1 MLKDI
6 ITPVL
11 QLILKEDHLSL
22 YDVNFRLK
30 QKHPQIFTDLCLY
43 SEVCLLLSEYSF
55 RLFSRRFL
63 QELFMDID
71 YSELYVEPYRILGI
85 SDRAENTLPETTAE
99 ETSKTNDD
107 ISKD

>member
-1 MLKDI
+1 MNATVGAKTAEQGL
-6 ITPVL
+6 L
-11 QLILKEDHLSL
+11 
-22 YDVNFRLK
+22 RLK

-71 YSELYVEPYRILGI
+71 YSELYVEPYRILGM
-85 SDRAENTLPETTAE
+85 SCRTENNASEITSE
-99 ETSKTNDD
+99 ETSKTTEDNM
-107 ISKD
+107 KD

>member
-1 MLKDI
+1 MYFV
-6 ITPVL
+6 TPY
-11 QLILKEDHLSL
+11 I
-22 YDVNFRLK
+22 FRLK

-71 YSELYVEPYRILGI
+71 FSELYVEPYKILGM
-85 SDRAENTLPETTAE
+85 SHRPESSLQETTTE
-99 ETSKTNDD
+99 ETSKATKD
-107 ISKD
+107 IGED

>member
-6 ITPVL
+6 LIL
-11 QLILKEDHLSL
+11 QLISKFDHLYL
-22 YDVNFRLK
+22 YDVYFRLK

-85 SDRAENTLPETTAE
+85 SDRAENTLRETTAE

-107 ISKD
+107 ITKD